1 MMIEASVSAALAAVA
16 AGAALF
22 NRVNNRITD
31 MDRRVDMVELRIA
44 EKYVKREELSHA
56 LAEFKEHML
65 RIEDKL
71 DQIAQKAYKT

>member
-1 MMIEASVSAALAAVA
+1 MIEASVSAVLATIA

-22 NRVNNRITD
+22 SRVNSRINET
-31 MDRRVDMVELRIA
+31 DRRVDMVELRIA

-71 DQIAQKAYKT
+71 DQIAQKTYKS

>member
-1 MMIEASVSAALAAVA
+1 MIEATVSAVLAAIA
-16 AGAALF
+16 AAAALS

-31 MDRRVDMVELRIA
+31 IDRRVDVVELRIA
-44 EKYVKREELSHA
+44 EKYVKREDLSHA
-56 LAEFKEHML
+56 LGEFKEHML